1 VAGQPDFTAA
11 DQRAMHQPSADTIA
25 QLILG
30 LAMLLGL
37 LIVAVLL
44 VQRFRGGK
52 VDKGRTA
59 SDLLSNFEEMRSRG
73 DIDDA
78 DYRKIKSVLGAELH
92 SELKDGKDKL

>member
-1 VAGQPDFTAA
+1 MMNQA
-11 DQRAMHQPSADTIA
+11 SADTLG
-25 QLILG
+25 QLIVGLG
-30 LAMLLGL
+30 VLLVL
-37 LIVAVLL
+37 LIIAGLV

-52 VDKGRTA
+52 VGKGRTA

-92 SELKDGKDKL
+92 SELKDGKQKP

>member
-1 VAGQPDFTAA
+1 MQ
-11 DQRAMHQPSADTIA
+11 QPSAETIS

-37 LIVAVLL
+37 LIVAVLV

-52 VDKGRTA
+52 VGKGRTA